1 MKRRR
6 QDAIDKEMSTSQNS
20 VPWKVNYK
28 DRTVSAPPAPEAG
41 IRRDVVPRRVGPEI
55 WELTCMLLM
64 RLRLMVLL

>member
-28 DRTVSAPPAPEAG
+28 DRTVSPPEAG